1 MMGRSSGVLVVDKD
15 AGLTSF
21 QVVARLKRAL
31 RPTRIGHGGTLD
43 PAATGVLPVLIGE
56 ATKLNPYLIDHD
68 KEYLAT
74 VRLGITT
81 DTQDLTGRV
90 QTTAA
95 VPALTREEIEQACGR
110 LTGVI
115 RQVPPM
121 YSAVRRDGR
130 RLYEL
135 ARAGLWVERVPREV
149 SVHSLTVEA
158 VELPMIRLRIVC
170 GKGTYV
176 RALAAD
182 LGAALGP
189 GGALEHLRRTRVG
202 PFTLSD
208 AVSWRDVC
216 EAEPAELWAR
226 VRPPDAGIPSYP
238 EVSLDAPATE
248 ALRHGQIVGTAVPYA
263 EGSAVRVY
271 DTGRSFI
278 GIGRVV
284 AGGRLKP
291 ERLLHADLPGSSV
304 RPA

>member
-1 MMGRSSGVLVVDKD
+1 MGRRSGVLVVDKA
-15 AGLTSF
+15 AGVTSF

-31 RPTRIGHGGTLD
+31 RPTKIGHGGTLD
-43 PAATGVLPVLIGE
+43 PAATGILPVLIGE

-68 KEYLAT
+68 KEYVAA

-81 DTQDLTGRV
+81 DTQDLTGQV

-95 VPALTREEIEQACGR
+95 VPALTREDIERACRR

-135 ARAGLWVERVPREV
+135 ARAGLWVERAPREV
-149 SVHSLTVEA
+149 SVHSIAVEV
-158 VELPMIRLRIVC
+158 VELPSIRLRIVC

-189 GGALEHLRRTRVG
+189 GGALESLSRTRVG
-202 PFTLSD
+202 PFTLAD
-208 AVSWRDVC
+208 AVSWHEVC
-216 EAEPAELWAR
+216 EAEPEALWSR
-226 VRPPDAGIPSYP
+226 VRPPDAAVPSYP
-238 EVSLDAPATE
+238 DVSLDESAAE
-248 ALRHGQIVGTAVPYA
+248 ALRHGQSVGTEVPYA

-271 DTGRSFI
+271 DDGHRFI
-278 GIGRVV
+278 GIGRIV

-291 ERLLHADLPGSSV
+291 ERILHADLPGSSV
-304 RPA
+304 LPA